1 MWFAV
6 TKKAFPRA
14 TRRRNVERDRERE
27 DEDDHDHNHDYGYE
41 GYDEEPKDEYEE
53 DETVER
59 EREVDDAELR
69 EFEERL
75 KDSEAYEVEAEV
87 FDEPTL
93 RALYK
98 LVADG
103 HVRAVGGVVSSGKE
117 ANVVEA
123 DGRDAEVALKIY
135 RVATSSFGEM
145 RRYLEG
151 DPRFEG
157 ARSKK
162 ELVVEWVR
170 REFSNLRRASDA
182 GVRVPEPVAHERNVL
197 VTEFVGEDGV
207 RAPRLQEVEIENP
220 ETCYEVVVEYA
231 SRLYDAGIVHGDLS
245 EYNVLVHDGEL
256 VVIDMGQTVTVEHPR
271 ADDMLEKDCE
281 NVARFFSSLGVE
293 TSRDE
298 VLKRVTG

>member
-1 MWFAV
+1 VGAES
-6 TKKAFPRA
+6 ARPAYINNPFPSA
-14 TRRRNVERDRERE
+14 SPNPNVEDERDATDAERE
-27 DEDDHDHNHDYGYE
+27 L
-41 GYDEEPKDEYEE
+41 DEEFEEFDE

-59 EREVDDAELR
+59 EREIDDSELR
-69 EFEERL
+69 QFEKRIN
-75 KDSEAYEVEAEV
+75 DSEAYEVEAEV

-98 LVADG
+98 LVHDG

-117 ANVVEA
+117 ANIVEA
-123 DGRDAEVALKIY
+123 DGSEGEVALKIY
-135 RVATSSFGEM
+135 RVATSSFGDM
-145 RRYLEG
+145 RKYLEG

-170 REFSNLRRASDA
+170 REFSNLRRASEA
-182 GVRVPEPVAHERNVL
+182 GVSVPEPVAHERNIL
-197 VTEFVGEDGV
+197 VSEFVGEDGV
-207 RAPRLQEVEIENP
+207 RAPQIREVEIENP

-231 SRLYDAGIVHGDLS
+231 SRLHEAGLVHGDLS
-245 EYNVLVHDGEL
+245 EYNVLVHEGDL
-256 VVIDMGQTVTVEHPR
+256 VVIDMGQTVRVEHPR
-271 ADDMLEKDCE
+271 ADDMLENDCG

>member
-1 MWFAV
+1 V
-6 TKKAFPRA
+6 ED
-14 TRRRNVERDRERE
+14 ERDPT
-27 DEDDHDHNHDYGYE
+27 DANGSA
-41 GYDEEPKDEYEE
+41 DEELAGEIDE

-75 KDSEAYEVEAEV
+75 RGSDAYDVEAEV

-98 LVADG
+98 LVGDG

-117 ANVVEA
+117 ANVVDA
-123 DGRDAEVALKIY
+123 DGHDGEVALKIY
-135 RVATSSFGEM
+135 RVATSSFDEM

-170 REFSNLRRASDA
+170 REYSNLRRAAEA

-197 VTEFVGEDGV
+197 VSGFVGDDGV
-207 RAPRLQEVEIENP
+207 RAPRLNEVGLENP
-220 ETCYEVVVEYA
+220 RTCYEVVVEYA
-231 SRLYDAGIVHGDLS
+231 SRLYDAGVVHGDLS
-245 EYNVLVHDGEL
+245 EYNLLVHDGEV
-256 VVIDMGQTVTVEHPR
+256 VVIDMGQSVDAEHPR
-271 ADDMLEKDCE
+271 ADDLLENDCG

-293 TSRDE
+293 TDRDE

>member
-1 MWFAV
+1 ME
-6 TKKAFPRA
+6 
-14 TRRRNVERDRERE
+14 NERDATDAERE
-27 DEDDHDHNHDYGYE
+27 I
-41 GYDEEPKDEYEE
+41 DEEIEEFEE

-59 EREVDDAELR
+59 EREIDDSELR

-98 LVADG
+98 LVHDG

-123 DGRDAEVALKIY
+123 DGRDGEVALKIY
-135 RVATSSFGEM
+135 RIATSSFQDM
-145 RRYLEG
+145 RKYLEG

-162 ELVVEWVR
+162 ELVIEWVR
-170 REFSNLRRASDA
+170 REFSNLQRASEA
-182 GVRVPEPVAHERNVL
+182 GVRVPEPIAHERNVL
-197 VTEFVGEDGV
+197 VSEFVGDDGV
-207 RAPRLQEVEIENP
+207 RAPQIREVEIENP

-231 SRLYDAGIVHGDLS
+231 SRLYDAGLVHGDLS
-245 EYNVLVHDGEL
+245 EYNVLVHDGDL
-256 VVIDMGQTVTVEHPR
+256 VVIDMGQTVRVEHPH
-271 ADDMLEKDCE
+271 ADDMLENDCG

-298 VLKRVTG
+298 VLKQVTG

>member
-1 MWFAV
+1 M
-6 TKKAFPRA
+6 
-14 TRRRNVERDRERE
+14 EDERE
-27 DEDDHDHNHDYGYE
+27 PTDAERTH
-41 GYDEEPKDEYEE
+41 DEELAGEIDE

-59 EREVDDAELR
+59 ERAVDDAELR
-69 EFEERL
+69 EFEERI
-75 KDSEAYEVEAEV
+75 KDSDAYDVEAEV

-98 LVADG
+98 LVSDG

-123 DGRDAEVALKIY
+123 DGADGEVALKIY
-135 RVATSSFGEM
+135 RVAASSFDDM
-145 RRYLEG
+145 RKYLEG

-170 REFSNLRRASDA
+170 REYSNLHRASEA
-182 GVRVPEPVAHERNVL
+182 GVNVPEPVAHERNIL
-197 VTEFVGEDGV
+197 VSEFVGEDGV
-207 RAPRLQEVEIENP
+207 RAPQIREVEIENP

-231 SRLYDAGIVHGDLS
+231 SRLHDAGIVHGDLS
-245 EYNVLVHDGEL
+245 EYNLLIHDGEV
-256 VVIDMGQTVTVEHPR
+256 VVIDMGQSVDVKHPR
-271 ADDMLEKDCE
+271 ADDLLENDCA
-281 NVARFFSSLGVE
+281 NVARFFSSLGVG

>member
-1 MWFAV
+1 V
-6 TKKAFPRA
+6 PSKP
-14 TRRRNVERDRERE
+14 NVEDERDATDAERE
-27 DEDDHDHNHDYGYE
+27 LDDELAGEID
-41 GYDEEPKDEYEE
+41 E

-75 KDSEAYEVEAEV
+75 RDSEAYEVEAEV

-98 LVADG
+98 LVSDG

-117 ANVVEA
+117 ANVVDA
-123 DGRDAEVALKIY
+123 DGRDGEVALKIY
-135 RVATSSFGEM
+135 RVATSSFDEM
-145 RRYLEG
+145 RKYLEG

-170 REFSNLRRASDA
+170 REYSNLRRASEA

-197 VTEFVGEDGV
+197 VSEFVGEDGV
-207 RAPRLQEVEIENP
+207 RAPQLREVEIENP

-245 EYNVLVHDGEL
+245 EYNLLVHDGEI
-256 VVIDMGQTVTVEHPR
+256 VVIDMGQSVDAKHPR
-271 ADDMLEKDCE
+271 ADDLLENDCK

-298 VLKRVTG
+298 VLRRVTG

>member
-1 MWFAV
+1 V
-6 TKKAFPRA
+6 EDEHDA
-14 TRRRNVERDRERE
+14 TDAERE
-27 DEDDHDHNHDYGYE
+27 L
-41 GYDEEPKDEYEE
+41 DEELAGDIDE

-59 EREVDDAELR
+59 EREIDDAELR
-69 EFEERL
+69 DFEERL
-75 KDSEAYEVEAEV
+75 RSSEAYEVEAEV

-98 LVADG
+98 LVSDG
-103 HVRAVGGVVSSGKE
+103 DVRAVGGVVSSGKE

-123 DGRDAEVALKIY
+123 DGRDGEVALKIY
-135 RVATSSFGEM
+135 RVATSSFGDM

-170 REFSNLRRASDA
+170 REYSNLRRAAEA
-182 GVRVPEPVAHERNVL
+182 GVRVPEPISHERNVL
-197 VTEFVGEDGV
+197 VSEFIGDDGV
-207 RAPRLQEVEIENP
+207 RAPQLREVEIENP
-220 ETCYEVVVEYA
+220 ETCYEVIVEYA

-245 EYNVLVHDGEL
+245 EYNLLVHDGDI
-256 VVIDMGQTVTVEHPR
+256 VVIDMGQSVDAEHPR
-271 ADDMLEKDCE
+271 ADELLENDCE
-281 NVARFFSSLGVE
+281 NVARFFSSLGVD

-298 VLKRVTG
+298 VLKQVTGLTTRRSCRASHGRRRR

>member
-1 MWFAV
+1 V
-6 TKKAFPRA
+6 ED
-14 TRRRNVERDRERE
+14 ERDATDAERE
-27 DEDDHDHNHDYGYE
+27 L
-41 GYDEEPKDEYEE
+41 DEEFEE

-59 EREVDDAELR
+59 EREIDDAELR
-69 EFEERL
+69 QFEDRI

-98 LVADG
+98 LVSDG

-117 ANVVEA
+117 ANIVEA
-123 DGRDAEVALKIY
+123 DGAKGEVALKIY
-135 RVATSSFGEM
+135 RVATSSFGDM
-145 RRYLEG
+145 RKYLEG

-170 REFSNLRRASDA
+170 REFSNLRRASEA
-182 GVRVPEPVAHERNVL
+182 GVRVPEPIAHERNVL
-197 VTEFVGEDGV
+197 VSEFVGEDGV
-207 RAPRLQEVEIENP
+207 RAPQIREVEIENP

-231 SRLYDAGIVHGDLS
+231 SRLYDAGLVHGDLS
-245 EYNVLVHDGEL
+245 EYNVLVHDGDL
-256 VVIDMGQTVTVEHPR
+256 VVIDMGQSVRVEHPR
-271 ADDMLEKDCE
+271 ADDMLENDCG

-298 VLKRVTG
+298 VMKRVTG

>member
-1 MWFAV
+1 
-6 TKKAFPRA
+6 
-14 TRRRNVERDRERE
+14 VERDRERE
-27 DEDDHDHNHDYGYE
+27 EDDENHDQEHEHEHEYGYE
-41 GYDEEPKDEYEE
+41 GYDEEDEPREEFEE

-75 KDSEAYEVEAEV
+75 KNSEAYEVEAEV

-98 LVADG
+98 LVSDG

-123 DGRDAEVALKIY
+123 DGREGEVALKIY
-135 RVATSSFGEM
+135 RVATSSFQDM
-145 RRYLEG
+145 RKYLEG

-170 REFSNLRRASDA
+170 RECSNLRRASEA
-182 GVRVPEPVAHERNVL
+182 GVRVPEPIAHERNVL
-197 VTEFVGEDGV
+197 VSEFVGEDGV
-207 RAPRLQEVEIENP
+207 RSPRLQEVEIENP
-220 ETCYEVVVEYA
+220 ETCYEVVLEYA
-231 SRLYDAGIVHGDLS
+231 SRLHDAGLVHGDLS
-245 EYNVLVHDGEL
+245 EYNVLVHDGDL
-256 VVIDMGQTVTVEHPR
+256 VVIDMGQTVRVEHPH
-271 ADDMLEKDCE
+271 ADDMLENDCE

-293 TSRDE
+293 TDRDE

>member
-1 MWFAV
+1 
-6 TKKAFPRA
+6 
-14 TRRRNVERDRERE
+14 VERDRKQ
-27 DEDDHDHNHDYGYE
+27 EDDDGDGNTDGDDSHDYGYE
-41 GYDEEPKDEYEE
+41 GYDEKDEIREDFEE
-53 DETVER
+53 EETTQR
-59 EREVDDAELR
+59 EREIDDAELR
-69 EFEERL
+69 EFEKRL
-75 KDSEAYEVEAEV
+75 RDSEAYEVEAEV

-98 LVADG
+98 LVHDG

-123 DGRDAEVALKIY
+123 DGRENAVALKIY
-135 RVATSSFGEM
+135 RIATSSFQDM
-145 RRYLEG
+145 RKYLEG

-170 REFSNLRRASDA
+170 REFSNLKRASEA

-197 VTEFVGEDGV
+197 VSEFVGEDGV
-207 RAPRLQEVEIENP
+207 RAPQIREVEIENP

-231 SRLYDAGIVHGDLS
+231 SRLYDAGLVHGDLS
-245 EYNVLVHDGEL
+245 EYNVLVHEGDL
-256 VVIDMGQTVTVEHPR
+256 VVIDMGQTVRVEHPH
-271 ADDMLEKDCE
+271 ADDMLENDCG

>member
-1 MWFAV
+1 ME
-6 TKKAFPRA
+6 
-14 TRRRNVERDRERE
+14 NDRET
-27 DEDDHDHNHDYGYE
+27 EDDGGDREYGYE
-41 GYDEEPKDEYEE
+41 GYDEEDEE
-53 DETVER
+53 DDVFEEGEHTDR
-59 EREVDDAELR
+59 ERAVDDAELR
-69 EFEERL
+69 DFEERL

-98 LVADG
+98 LVHDG

-117 ANVVEA
+117 ANIVEA
-123 DGRDAEVALKIY
+123 DGADGEVALKIY
-135 RVATSSFGEM
+135 RVATSSFGDM
-145 RRYLEG
+145 RKYLEG

-170 REFSNLRRASDA
+170 REFSNLRLASEA
-182 GVRVPEPVAHERNVL
+182 GVRVPEPMAHERNVL
-197 VTEFVGEDGV
+197 VSEFIGEDGV
-207 RAPRLQEVEIENP
+207 RAPQIREVEIENP
-220 ETCYEVVVEYA
+220 ETCYDVVVEYA
-231 SRLYDAGIVHGDLS
+231 SRLHDAGLVHGDLS

-256 VVIDMGQTVTVEHPR
+256 VVIDMGQTVRVEHPR
-271 ADDMLEKDCE
+271 ADDLLENDCE

>member
-1 MWFAV
+1 V
-6 TKKAFPRA
+6 ED
-14 TRRRNVERDRERE
+14 ERDPTGAERSDD
-27 DEDDHDHNHDYGYE
+27 DELAGEID
-41 GYDEEPKDEYEE
+41 E

-75 KDSEAYEVEAEV
+75 RGSDAYDVEAEV

-98 LVADG
+98 LVSDG

-117 ANVVEA
+117 ANVVDA
-123 DGRDAEVALKIY
+123 DGHDGEVALKIY
-135 RVATSSFGEM
+135 RVATSSFDEM

-170 REFSNLRRASDA
+170 REYSNLRRAADA

-197 VTEFVGEDGV
+197 VSGFVGDDGV
-207 RAPRLQEVEIENP
+207 RAPRLNEVGVENP
-220 ETCYEVVVEYA
+220 RTCYEVVVEYA
-231 SRLYDAGIVHGDLS
+231 SRLYDAGVVHGDLS
-245 EYNVLVHDGEL
+245 EYNLLVHDGEV
-256 VVIDMGQTVTVEHPR
+256 VVIDMGQSVDAEHPR
-271 ADDMLEKDCE
+271 ADELLENDCG

-293 TSRDE
+293 TDRDE

>member
-1 MWFAV
+1 
-6 TKKAFPRA
+6 
-14 TRRRNVERDRERE
+14 VERDRERE
-27 DEDDHDHNHDYGYE
+27 DRGDENSDYEYGYE
-41 GYDEEPKDEYEE
+41 G
-53 DETVER
+53 

-98 LVADG
+98 LVSDG

-123 DGRDAEVALKIY
+123 DGREDEVALKIY
-135 RVATSSFGEM
+135 RVATSSFGDM
-145 RRYLEG
+145 RKYLEG

-157 ARSKK
+157 ARSKR

-170 REFSNLRRASDA
+170 REFSNLRRASEA
-182 GVRVPEPVAHERNVL
+182 GVRVPEPIAHERNVL
-197 VTEFVGEDGV
+197 VSEFVGEDGV
-207 RAPRLQEVEIENP
+207 RSPRLQEVEVENP

-231 SRLYDAGIVHGDLS
+231 SRLHDAGLVHGDLS
-245 EYNVLVHDGEL
+245 EYNVLVHGGDL
-256 VVIDMGQTVTVEHPR
+256 VVIDMGQTVRVEHPH
-271 ADDMLEKDCE
+271 ADDMLENDCE

-293 TSRDE
+293 TDRDE

>member
-1 MWFAV
+1 
-6 TKKAFPRA
+6 
-14 TRRRNVERDRERE
+14 VENDRDS
-27 DEDDHDHNHDYGYE
+27 DENEKGHDDTYDHDYGHE
-41 GYDEEPKDEYEE
+41 GYDEEDEKKEMYEE
-53 DETVER
+53 EETTKR
-59 EREVDDAELR
+59 EREIDDAELR

-75 KDSEAYEVEAEV
+75 RDSEAYEVEAEV

-93 RALYK
+93 RALHK
-98 LVADG
+98 LVHDG

-123 DGRDAEVALKIY
+123 DGREDEVALKIY
-135 RVATSSFGEM
+135 RVATSSFDDM
-145 RRYLEG
+145 RKYLEG

-157 ARSKK
+157 ARSRK

-170 REFSNLRRASDA
+170 REFSNLRRASEA

-197 VTEFVGEDGV
+197 VSEFVGEDGV

-220 ETCYEVVVEYA
+220 ETCYEVVIEYA
-231 SRLYDAGIVHGDLS
+231 SRLHDAGLVHGDLS

-256 VVIDMGQTVTVEHPR
+256 VVIDMGQTVRVEHPH
-271 ADDMLEKDCE
+271 ADDLLENDCE
-281 NVARFFSSLGVE
+281 NIARFFSSLGVE

-298 VLKRVTG
+298 ALKQATG

>member
-1 MWFAV
+1 
-6 TKKAFPRA
+6 
-14 TRRRNVERDRERE
+14 VENDRDS
-27 DEDDHDHNHDYGYE
+27 DENEKGHDDTYDHDYGHE
-41 GYDEEPKDEYEE
+41 GYDEEDEKKEMYEE
-53 DETVER
+53 EETTKR
-59 EREVDDAELR
+59 EREIDDAELR

-75 KDSEAYEVEAEV
+75 RDSEAYEVEAEV

-98 LVADG
+98 LVHDG

-123 DGRDAEVALKIY
+123 DGREDEVALKIY
-135 RVATSSFGEM
+135 RVATSSFDDM
-145 RRYLEG
+145 RKYLEG

-157 ARSKK
+157 ARSRK

-170 REFSNLRRASDA
+170 REFSNLRRASEA

-197 VTEFVGEDGV
+197 VSEFVGEDGV

-220 ETCYEVVVEYA
+220 ETCYEVVIEYA
-231 SRLYDAGIVHGDLS
+231 SRLHDAGLVHGDLS

-256 VVIDMGQTVTVEHPR
+256 VVIDMGQTVRVEHPH
-271 ADDMLEKDCE
+271 ADDLLENDCE
-281 NVARFFSSLGVE
+281 NIARFFSSLGVE

-298 VLKRVTG
+298 ALKQATG

>member
-1 MWFAV
+1 M
-6 TKKAFPRA
+6 
-14 TRRRNVERDRERE
+14 ERDRKQE
-27 DEDDHDHNHDYGYE
+27 DEKDGDGNGDGGGDADGDNSHDYGYE
-41 GYDEEPKDEYEE
+41 GYDEEDEIREE
-53 DETVER
+53 FEEEETTER
-59 EREVDDAELR
+59 EREIDDAELR

-75 KDSEAYEVEAEV
+75 KDSEVYEVEAEV

-98 LVADG
+98 LVHDE

-117 ANVVEA
+117 ANIVEA
-123 DGRDAEVALKIY
+123 DGRDGEIALKIY
-135 RVATSSFGEM
+135 RIATSSFQDM
-145 RRYLEG
+145 RKYLEG

-170 REFSNLRRASDA
+170 REFSNLKRASEA

-197 VTEFVGEDGV
+197 VSEFVGEDGV
-207 RAPRLQEVEIENP
+207 RSPRLQEVEIENP
-220 ETCYEVVVEYA
+220 ETCYEVVLEYA
-231 SRLYDAGIVHGDLS
+231 SRLHDAGLVHGDLS
-245 EYNVLVHDGEL
+245 EYNVLVHDGDL
-256 VVIDMGQTVTVEHPR
+256 VVIDMGQTVRVEHPH
-271 ADDMLEKDCE
+271 ADDMLENDCE

-293 TSRDE
+293 TDRDE

>member
-1 MWFAV
+1 
-6 TKKAFPRA
+6 
-14 TRRRNVERDRERE
+14 VERNRERE
-27 DEDDHDHNHDYGYE
+27 EDDENHDHDQEHEHEHEYGYE
-41 GYDEEPKDEYEE
+41 GYDEEDEPREEFEE

-75 KDSEAYEVEAEV
+75 KNSEAYEVEAEV

-98 LVADG
+98 LVSDG

-123 DGRDAEVALKIY
+123 DGREGEVALKIY
-135 RVATSSFGEM
+135 RVATSSFQDM
-145 RRYLEG
+145 RKYLEG

-170 REFSNLRRASDA
+170 RECSNLRRASEA
-182 GVRVPEPVAHERNVL
+182 GVRVPEPIAHERNVL
-197 VTEFVGEDGV
+197 VSEFVGEDGV
-207 RAPRLQEVEIENP
+207 RSPRLQEVEIENP
-220 ETCYEVVVEYA
+220 ETCYEVVLEYA
-231 SRLYDAGIVHGDLS
+231 SRLHDAGLVHGDLS
-245 EYNVLVHDGEL
+245 EYNVLVHDGDL
-256 VVIDMGQTVTVEHPR
+256 VVIDMGQTVRVEHPH
-271 ADDMLEKDCE
+271 ADDMLENDCE

-293 TSRDE
+293 TDRDE

>member
-1 MWFAV
+1 
-6 TKKAFPRA
+6 
-14 TRRRNVERDRERE
+14 VEKDREKE
-27 DEDDHDHNHDYGYE
+27 EEGDHDQEHDHDYAYE
-41 GYDEEPKDEYEE
+41 GYDEEDEE
-53 DETVER
+53 DEVYEEEETTER
-59 EREVDDAELR
+59 EREIDDAELR
-69 EFEERL
+69 DFEERL

-98 LVADG
+98 LVHDS

-123 DGRDAEVALKIY
+123 DGADGEVALKIY
-135 RVATSSFGEM
+135 RIATSSFQDM
-145 RRYLEG
+145 RKYLEG

-157 ARSKK
+157 ARSKR
-162 ELVVEWVR
+162 ELVIEWVR
-170 REFSNLRRASDA
+170 KEYSNLRRASEA

-197 VTEFVGEDGV
+197 VSEFVGEDGV
-207 RAPRLQEVEIENP
+207 RAPQIREVEIENP
-220 ETCYEVVVEYA
+220 QTCYEVVVEYA
-231 SRLYDAGIVHGDLS
+231 SRLHDAGLVHGDLS

-256 VVIDMGQTVTVEHPR
+256 VVIDMGQTVRVEHPR

-293 TSRDE
+293 TDRDE

>member
-1 MWFAV
+1 ME
-6 TKKAFPRA
+6 K
-14 TRRRNVERDRERE
+14 DRKRE
-27 DEDDHDHNHDYGYE
+27 EDDENQDPDYEYGYE
-41 GYDEEPKDEYEE
+41 GYDEEDEIREE
-53 DETVER
+53 FEEEETTER

-69 EFEERL
+69 EFEERI
-75 KDSEAYEVEAEV
+75 KDSEAYDVEAEV

-98 LVADG
+98 LVSDG

-123 DGRDAEVALKIY
+123 DGADGEVALKIY
-135 RVATSSFGEM
+135 RVATSSFQDM
-145 RRYLEG
+145 RKYLEG

-157 ARSKK
+157 ARSKR

-170 REFSNLRRASDA
+170 REYSNLRRASEA
-182 GVRVPEPVAHERNVL
+182 GVRVPEPLAHERNVL
-197 VTEFVGEDGV
+197 VSEFVGEDGV
-207 RAPRLQEVEIENP
+207 RSPRLQEVEIENP
-220 ETCYEVVVEYA
+220 ETCYEVVLEYA
-231 SRLYDAGIVHGDLS
+231 SRLYDAGLVHGDLS

-256 VVIDMGQTVTVEHPR
+256 VVIDMGQTVRLEHPH
-271 ADDMLEKDCE
+271 ADDMLETDCE

-293 TSRDE
+293 TDRDE